1 MADIMRRHLR
11 RVNEWYFMGRDDRNT
26 KKSYYAICM
35 IVLAAVAVLAVI
47 YTMLHA

>member
-1 MADIMRRHLR
+1 MRRQLR
-11 RVNEWYFMGRDDRNT
+11 HVSEWYFMGRGDRDM

-35 IVLAAVAVLAVI
+35 IVLAAVAVLGVL

>member
-1 MADIMRRHLR
+1 MRRQLHR
-11 RVNEWYFMGRDDRNT
+11 ANGWYFMGRGDRDM